1 MRLKRKQVSGTP
13 GLLLSV
19 VVLAVI
25 AAVLTVGITSGVA
38 TIPLLVINI
47 FLVMLIAMFAGYR
60 YADLEQGMM
69 SGVKRAMDCVIILLF
84 VGVLIGAWIK
94 CGTVPML
101 IYYGLGVITPKMLLP
116 LTFIMCSLLSI
127 CIGTSLGTAGTMGVA
142 CVSIGASMGIPIPVV
157 AGAAISGSILG
168 DKLSPLSDSTILASS
183 ASEINIYDHVRSMMY
198 TTIPSVVIT
207 LVIFYL
213 LGGRYAQT
221 ALDPSVLESVRAEL
235 AGLYHFN
242 PLLLVPIIL
251 IVILSLK
258 KVPAILAILISG
270 FSGLVLAVIVQR
282 APVADVVPVIFNG
295 VKVET
300 GMEIVDTMLN
310 KGGITSMMTTIC
322 TAVLALGLGGI
333 LSEAG
338 FLHVIVERIT
348 GAVRSER
355 STILVTL
362 VCGICTVMLVTNF
375 YVSAVLMGTMFKEVY
390 DKKGIHRS
398 VLSRTIEEANTI
410 ILPLVPWNTGCI
422 YYMGLFG
429 FATMSFAPYVVF
441 AYVNIAVS
449 ILCAVTGLFIFRAVP
464 GNDMEADWSIRHR
477 KGAAPSPVVPEPEP
491 SLCAD
496 AAALVEE
503 SAAALAALTAPAAE
517 SVLE

>member
-1 MRLKRKQVSGTP
+1 MRLKRKQVSGNP

-19 VVLAVI
+19 IVLAVI

-47 FLVMLIAMFAGYR
+47 FLVMIIAMFAGYR
-60 YADLEQGMM
+60 YADLEHGMM

-198 TTIPSVVIT
+198 TTIPSVVVT

-221 ALDPSVLESVRAEL
+221 ALDPSVLEAVRAEL

-242 PLLLVPIIL
+242 VLLLVPIVL

-270 FSGLVLAVIVQR
+270 FSGLVLAVFVQR
-282 APVADVVPVIFNG
+282 AAIADVVSVIFNG
-295 VKVET
+295 MKVET

-348 GAVRSER
+348 GAVRSDR

-449 ILCAVTGLFIFRAVP
+449 ILCAVMGLFIFRAMP
-464 GNDMEADWSIRHR
+464 DHDMEADWRIRGR
-477 KGAAPSPVVPEPEP
+477 GEAGIVRAESEPEP
-491 SLCAD
+491 SLCVD
-496 AAALVEE
+496 ASVLMEE
-503 SAAALAALTAPAAE
+503 SAAALAALTVPAAE
-517 SVLE
+517 SVLD